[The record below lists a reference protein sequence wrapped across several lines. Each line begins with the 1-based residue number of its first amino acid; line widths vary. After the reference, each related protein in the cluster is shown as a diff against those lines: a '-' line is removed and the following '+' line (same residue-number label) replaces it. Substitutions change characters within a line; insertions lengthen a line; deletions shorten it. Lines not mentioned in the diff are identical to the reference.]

1 MQQASSVS
9 MVNCRK
15 HWLYNHSMC
24 SLSLWSGQN
33 LLFTQHKHICI
44 WSSSLSVFHLHC
56 PALMSVA
63 ALRVLVQQL
72 FNPSPLNI
80 WTSSH
85 IPHRLLLTSCE
96 LYMWLVLRVIYES
109 CWNCFLN
116 TGTAGSFQYQAGPV
130 TKLCNVQSYHCTLL
144 VNTVLLKKNFTA
156 KPSFYWHSV
165 LLNQAL
171 NLQEN
176 TGHPSKVWVG
186 CGVFKFIT
194 VWNSGKSI

>member
-1 MQQASSVS
+1 MLELIDDHSQWSAFLPPYSCCATCSLGVVKHMQQASSVS

-24 SLSLWSGQN
+24 SLPLWSGKIS
-33 LLFTQHKHICI
+33 FTQHKHICI

-116 TGTAGSFQYQAGPV
+116 TGIAGSFQYQAGPV
-130 TKLCNVQSYHCTLL
+130 TKICNVQSYHCTLL
-144 VNTVLLKKNFTA
+144 VKLKKKQKHFLQQNPVCTGTA
-156 KPSFYWHSV
+156 CY
-165 LLNQAL
+165 
-171 NLQEN
+171 
-176 TGHPSKVWVG
+176 
-186 CGVFKFIT
+186 
-194 VWNSGKSI
+194 